1 MPMSPPAVTTSECDF
16 SLLGSGD
23 FLARHPIFQARDL
36 ESVRHYLSGVL
47 APHRLTY
54 WTRERGIDFRHQ
66 IAKIGA
72 VDLNTIRF
80 GGDVMVAAPDVP
92 DFYLLHFM
100 LAGNGT
106 LTQGGRSFDQPA
118 GSVTV
123 INSNRSFAKKVSSAS
138 RQLLIR
144 IERSL
149 LEREL
154 QAWIGREPK
163 QLIEFDQS
171 QAFAITKVATLT
183 HAVRMLCD
191 DLGDDSSSLDHP
203 LVRDRVASALVA
215 ALLVGLPHNHSR
227 AFEGAQ
233 SPISPASVR
242 RAEQFIEEHATKAIG
257 LADIACAAGV
267 SARALANGVSPFSR
281 YDADGAFACAA
292 TGHGAQ
298 RTHPSKAR
306 RRLGRLGCD
315 CPRVRVSQPL
325 RGRLQGPIPRAAFR
339 NPSLQRLLAGH
350 SPASMI

>member
-1 MPMSPPAVTTSECDF
+1 MSPPAVTTSECDF

-267 SARALANGVSPFSR
+267 SARALQMAFRRFRDTTPMAHLRALRLDMARNELIRARRDGGSVASVATAHGFGSLSR
-281 YDADGAFACAA
+281 FAADY
-292 TGHGAQ
+292 
-298 RTHPSKAR
+298 KAR
-306 RRLGRLGCD
+306 FHEQPSETLRYGGC
-315 CPRVRVSQPL
+315 
-325 RGRLQGPIPRAAFR
+325 
-339 NPSLQRLLAGH
+339 
-350 SPASMI
+350 